1 LETKK
6 IEKIMNDVIGH
17 LVGTCGESHPHLL
30 NLSAIGVGIVGY
42 ISYIKFA
49 IKTKIEKWKRK

>member
-1 LETKK
+1 MSEA
-6 IEKIMNDVIGH
+6 IHHIF
-17 LVGTCGESHPHLL
+17 GTCGENHPHLL

-49 IKTKIEKWKRK
+49 IKTKIEKWKRN

>member
-1 LETKK
+1 LEIRK
-6 IEKIMNDVIGH
+6 IKEMSEVINH
-17 LVGTCGESHPHLL
+17 ICGTCGENHPHLL

-49 IKTKIEKWKRK
+49 IKNKLKLWTKN